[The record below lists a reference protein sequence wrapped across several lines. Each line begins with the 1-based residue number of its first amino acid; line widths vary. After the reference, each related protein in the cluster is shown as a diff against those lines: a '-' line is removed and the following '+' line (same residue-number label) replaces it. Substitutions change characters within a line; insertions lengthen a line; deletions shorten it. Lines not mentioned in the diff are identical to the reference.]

1 MPVEPDAEDWAKKIK
16 EIKFSK
22 DDFKGGFTRKRIIA
36 AIVIG
41 VIVLLVAIIAPF
53 SKFFTDILWYN
64 HVGYQTVFWT
74 SFWAK
79 ILMVVIF
86 SAFFFIVLYGNIF
99 LARKIP
105 PPQEIVTGDS
115 PLDPYIKKISGA
127 WSKLIG
133 IGALIFSIIAAI
145 IGSLTWGAKW
155 EEVLKF
161 LNHSSFGKTDP
172 VFDKDIGFYMFT
184 YPFQRSLADWLI
196 AIIFFTFVIVA
207 VVYLFNGGIRIK
219 KGPDMLAPHVKAH
232 LSVILGI
239 VFLLK
244 AWSYRL
250 NMYELL
256 FSRRGILYGAGYTDI
271 KAEMPALWILV
282 ILSIVAAIVL
292 IVNIYYKGW
301 LLPAIAV
308 GSMVVVT
315 ILAGTVY
322 PLIIQNF
329 RVKPNEFAKEKP
341 YLERYISATRDAYK
355 ISDVTVEPFAA
366 ETNLDVAAVEQ
377 NQDTLQNIRL
387 WDPRPLLDTYE
398 QLQSI
403 RQYYQ
408 FNDVDVDRYTVD
420 GVYRQTMISAREMV
434 QANLPEKARTWVNDT
449 LVYTHGYG
457 VCMNPSND
465 VSPEGDPVLILKDI
479 PPEGSTDLQV
489 KQPGIYYGELA
500 GDYVITNTSEEE
512 FDYPKGDEKIYAS
525 YKGDGGVKMGSF
537 WNKFMFTVRFAD
549 INLLFSGQ
557 VKSSSRVMY
566 YRNIK
571 ERVQK
576 CAPFLEFD
584 SDPYCV
590 LSDEGDL
597 YWIVDAYTTGSQYP
611 YSEPTSGM
619 GNYVRNSVKA
629 VVNAYSGEVTLYVV
643 DEDDPVIQTY
653 MKIFPGIFTPDKEVP
668 EELRKHFRYP
678 EDYFLAQANI
688 LRTFHMTNAREFY
701 NKEDEWDFPQEV
713 YDSGKVMM
721 SPYYVI
727 MKLPGAQ
734 DEEMVLMLPFVP
746 HGKQNMISWFAARMD
761 GDHYGELGY
770 YLFPSGKLIF
780 GPEQIEGR
788 IDQDPEIS
796 KQLSLWKQE
805 GSQVIRGNLLVIPI
819 EQSLLYVEPLY
830 LQASE
835 IKIPQIKR
843 VVVIYGQQVIM
854 EPTLEQALARLFE
867 GVPATEVTT
876 EETTEETTEP
886 PSEEVKNLEQQA
898 LDLYNKAVEAQEKG
912 DWAAYGDYLDQLEAV
927 LKQLAGE
934 VE

>member
-1 MPVEPDAEDWAKKIK
+1 MPVEPDNEDWAKRIR
-16 EIKFSK
+16 EIKFSRE
-22 DDFKGGFTRKRIIA
+22 DFKGGFTKGRIVAAVIIA
-36 AIVIG
+36 V
-41 VIVLLVAIIAPF
+41 VVLIIAIIAPF
-53 SKFFTDILWYN
+53 SKFFTDVLWYN
-64 HVGYQTVFWT
+64 HVGYQSLFWT
-74 SFWAK
+74 TFWAK

-86 SAFFFIVLYGNIF
+86 GAFFFIVLYGNIF

-105 PPQEIVTGDS
+105 PPQEIVTGGS
-115 PLDPYIKKISGA
+115 PLDPYIKKVAGA
-127 WSKLIG
+127 WSKFIG
-133 IGALIFSIIAAI
+133 IGAIVFSIIAAFL
-145 IGSLTWGAKW
+145 GSLTWGTKW

-172 VFDKDIGFYMFT
+172 VFNKDIGFYMFT
-184 YPFQRSLADWLI
+184 YPFQRSLVDWLI
-196 AIIFFTFVIVA
+196 AIIFFTFIITAA
-207 VVYLFNGGIRIK
+207 VYVFNGGIRLK

-232 LSVILGI
+232 LSVLLGI

-256 FSRRGILYGAGYTDI
+256 FSKRGILYGAGYTDI
-271 KAEMPALWILV
+271 KAEMPALWILT

-301 LLPAIAV
+301 ILPAVAV

-322 PLIIQNF
+322 PLLVQNF
-329 RVKPNEFAKEKP
+329 RVKPNEFSKEKP
-341 YLERYISATRDAYK
+341 YLERYISFTRDAYK
-355 ISDVTVEPFAA
+355 INGVNVEPFAA
-366 ETNLDVAAVEQ
+366 QTNLDLAAVEK
-377 NQDTLQNIRL
+377 NQATLNNIRL

-403 RQYYQ
+403 RQYYM
-408 FNDVDVDRYTVD
+408 FHDIDVDRYTVD
-420 GVYRQTMISAREMV
+420 GVYRQMMIGAREMV
-434 QANLPEKARTWVNDT
+434 QSNLPEKARTWVNDT

-465 VSPEGDPVLILKDI
+465 ISAEGDPILLLQDI
-479 PPEGSTDLQV
+479 PPEGPTNLQV
-489 KQPGIYYGELA
+489 KRPEIYYGEISE
-500 GDYVITNTSEEE
+500 DYIVTNTSEEE
-512 FDYPKGDEKIYAS
+512 FDYPKGDEKIYAM
-525 YKGDGGVKMGSF
+525 YKGKGGVELGSF
-537 WNKFMFTVRFAD
+537 WNKLMYTVRFAD

-557 VKSSSRVMY
+557 VKNDSRIMY

-576 CAPFLEFD
+576 CAPMLTLD

-590 LSDEGDL
+590 LSDDGKL
-597 YWIVDAYTTGSQYP
+597 YWIIDAYTTASEYP

-629 VVNAYSGEVTLYVV
+629 VVDAYSGDVKLYVV
-643 DEDDPVIQTY
+643 DPEDPVIQTY
-653 MKIFPGIFTPDKEVP
+653 MKIFPDIFTSDKEVP

-678 EDYFLAQANI
+678 EDYFMAQANI

-713 YDSGKVMM
+713 YDSGKVMV

-761 GDHYGELGY
+761 GEHYGELGY
-770 YLFPSGKLIF
+770 YLFPSGELIF

-843 VVVIYGQQVIM
+843 VVVIYGQQVVM
-854 EPTLEQALARLFE
+854 EPTLDQALARIFA
-867 GVPATEVTT
+867 GAPGTEVTPDQQVQET
-876 EETTEETTEP
+876 ATTPIEET
-886 PSEEVKNLEQQA
+886 SLGQQA
-898 LDLYNKAVEAQEKG
+898 LDLYNKATEAQKNG
-912 DWAAYGDYLDQLEAV
+912 DWSAYGDYLNQLKAV
-927 LKQLAGE
+927 LEKLAGE
-934 VE
+934 AK